1 VVLNMQNHLYD
12 CGGDERYVTQ
22 QLVVEE
28 EVCGGRRGERSYLF
42 SVNEHVPRS
51 VTRYMDAPVC

>member
-1 VVLNMQNHLYD
+1 MQNHLYD